1 MTPKQRRL
9 KKYRMW
15 QRLIKIK
22 RIGFGLF
29 FITMVIVALTFILRA
44 L

>member
-9 KKYRMW
+9 KVMRRNRM
-15 QRLIKIK
+15 IMKIK
-22 RIGFGLF
+22 RIGFDLF
-29 FITMVIVALTFILRA
+29 FIAMVIVALAAILGA

>member
-1 MTPKQRRL
+1 MI
-9 KKYRMW
+9 
-15 QRLIKIK
+15 IKIK

-29 FITMVIVALTFILRA
+29 FIAMVIVALAATLGA

>member
-9 KKYRMW
+9 KVMRRNRMI
-15 QRLIKIK
+15 IKIK
-22 RIGFGLF
+22 KIRFGLF
-29 FITMVIVALTFILRA
+29 FIAMVIVALAAILGA